1 MEEVLVYGSQQT
13 DRQTFLAMA
22 VVTGLLVWFS
32 FSLDWGNLIHTS
44 AESFND
50 PWAPPTV
57 VLLWRITCAGVGIGA
72 VVSMFRIGAGTMQV
86 LMHEDRTMKIL
97 APVGR
102 EKFVTFSSWTLVS
115 NILYFSSAGAA
126 SFLGSIGNVVP
137 LWLEAFQ
144 TTMFAIACGSA
155 FLTAAV
161 VRHVIL
167 PGLFQSDRSSDFI
180 FKYHEQ
186 MMHNYSAIFL
196 AVEMVLVVPKLQP
209 ELALICV
216 GMGLFYVFFA
226 YVNAYHGSGFY
237 VYSFIDPRRRYAPFV
252 MIALAAAIAVFYVCM
267 YLVSL
272 IAATNLLVAALIL
285 TAWVSLIV
293 QFSPTQDPD
302 QSSS

>member
-1 MEEVLVYGSQQT
+1 MGEGLVYGSQQT
-13 DRQTFLAMA
+13 DRQTFALMA
-22 VVTGLLVWFS
+22 VVAGLLVWFS
-32 FSLDWGNLIHTS
+32 FGLDWSNLIHTS

-50 PWAPPTV
+50 SWANPTV
-57 VLLWRITCAGVGIGA
+57 VLLWRITCAGIGIGA

-86 LMHEDRTMKIL
+86 LMHEERAMKVL

-102 EKFVTFSSWTLVS
+102 EKFVTFSSWTLIS

-126 SFLGSIGNVVP
+126 SLLAIIGIEVP
-137 LWLEAFQ
+137 LWVEALQ
-144 TTMFAIACGSA
+144 TVMFAIACGSA

-167 PGLFQSDRSSDFI
+167 PDLFQSDRSSDFI

-209 ELALICV
+209 ELAIICV

-237 VYSFIDPRRRYAPFV
+237 VYSFIDPRLRNAPFV
-252 MIALAAAIAVFYVCM
+252 MMALAVALAVFYVCM
-267 YLVSL
+267 YVVSL
-272 IAATNLLVAALIL
+272 IAAANLLVAALIL

-293 QFSPTQDPD
+293 QFSPTREPD